1 MPNKNTIQYQ
11 YLSEYLP
18 YSFDELFEYA
28 KGGIHID
35 PAKKGTF
42 KAQATR
48 MDMGVQ
54 EAAAHILANKEDYSP
69 AMVKKANFARNFAK
83 EYGGEPQNPGF
94 QALPE
99 YVQEKILDNMAYGGG
114 VDLDEYGKG
123 GYTVRRTSERKGKT
137 HVVTGPDGTKKYFGD
152 PKMGERGK
160 SKLGKEAF
168 YARHADN
175 LKKNP
180 YFRAYARATWEE
192 GGEID
197 EYAKGGEMIKRADG
211 SYSQRGFWD
220 NIRANKG
227 SGKKPT
233 KEMLAMEK
241 KLKSKQE
248 GGQQEQI
255 MQLIE
260 MYAQMAGIQP
270 QELLAQLQK
279 MEPEQQQVALQQIA
293 QEVQQAM
300 QSQQDGVE
308 EQTEMQF
315 GGSRYTNFANNSV
328 NRGAMS
334 MVDMM
339 DPSKSAL
346 PYLGMADN
354 PISAVA
360 NIVGGLASGL
370 GASYLGYKS
379 LFQNNESPYEQSFN
393 QMNNQA
399 ANINPNLNLKQSN
412 VANTY
417 FRQQPNSTF
426 KKYGMQQPN
435 AVFKKYSY
443 DLPQDYQYLNNFEF
457 AYGGDIPKAQFA
469 GQQNNLPFSLNTTGN
484 YSDYQRTPS
493 AGYQYDINTP
503 FTEVAANLNINP
515 QFANRHNKNV
525 VNNNSLK
532 LNNQKAAM
540 LGLSGLAAANAGF
553 RYFDNAKQQ
562 RNLEAMYAANNNTM
576 AGNSFNNP
584 SPFGDNLT
592 NVQAGAPQL
601 KPNMYVPIQDI
612 GTNMFAKYGGQYQA
626 GGEYKVSQ
634 DQLIQL
640 MRDGA
645 EIEFID

>member
-1 MPNKNTIQYQ
+1 MPNKNTTQYQ

-99 YVQEKILDNMAYGGG
+99 YVQEKILDNMAYGGD

-123 GYTVRRTSERKGKT
+123 GYTVRRTNERKGKT

-233 KEMLAMEK
+233 KEMLDMEK

-270 QELLAQLQK
+270 QELIAQLQK
-279 MEPEQQQVALQQIA
+279 MKPDQQQAALQQIA

-300 QSQQDGVE
+300 QSQENSAE
-308 EQTEMQF
+308 EQTEMAF
-315 GGSRYTNFANNSV
+315 GGSRYTNFANNRV
-328 NRGAMS
+328 NRGAIS
-334 MVDMM
+334 MLDMM

-346 PYLGMADN
+346 PYLSMINN
-354 PISAVA
+354 PITAGAS
-360 NIVGGLASGL
+360 ILGSLASGL
-370 GASYLGYKS
+370 GASVLGYKS
-379 LFQNNESPYEQSFN
+379 LFQNNETPYEQSFN
-393 QMNNQA
+393 QMNKQA

-412 VANTY
+412 LANTY
-417 FRQQPNSTF
+417 FRQQPNPTF

-435 AVFKKYSY
+435 ALFKKYSY
-443 DLPQDYQYLNNFEF
+443 DLPQDYQYLNNFQF
-457 AYGGDIPKAQFA
+457 AYGGDIPKAQF
-469 GQQNNLPFSLNTTGN
+469 GKYQNLPFPTSTTGN

-493 AGYQYDINTP
+493 AGYRFDINTP
-503 FTEVAANLNINP
+503 FSEIAAYLNINP
-515 QFANRHNKNV
+515 QFANKNNKNV

-540 LGLSGLAAANAGF
+540 IGLSSLATTNAGF

-562 RNLEAMYAANNNTM
+562 RNLEGIYAANNNTM
-576 AGNSFNNP
+576 ADNSFNNP

-612 GTNMFAKYGGQYQA
+612 GTDMFGKYGGQFQA
-626 GGEYKVSQ
+626 GGEYRVSQ